1 MAKQIDLDKHIRS
14 CIIIITARILF
25 AMTAVGSVIAYM
37 SFYGES
43 GPDLRAT
50 HIEQHTQEGVDSLN
64 APLTLHK
71 LLYGYALSE
80 VARLINITLPKHS
93 NSVT

>member
-1 MAKQIDLDKHIRS
+1 MAKQIDLDKHIRR

-43 GPDLRAT
+43 GPDLRVT
-50 HIEQHTQEGVDSLN
+50 HIEQHTQEGARLDSLISVLEEIN
-64 APLTLHK
+64 SN
-71 LLYGYALSE
+71 LSNPGSDE
-80 VARLINITLPKHS
+80 
-93 NSVT
+93 

>member
-1 MAKQIDLDKHIRS
+1 MAKQIDLDKHIRR

-50 HIEQHTQEGVDSLN
+50 HIEQHTQEGARLDSLIS
-64 APLTLHK
+64 
-71 LLYGYALSE
+71 ALE
-80 VARLINITLPKHS
+80 EINS
-93 NSVT
+93 NLSNPGSDE